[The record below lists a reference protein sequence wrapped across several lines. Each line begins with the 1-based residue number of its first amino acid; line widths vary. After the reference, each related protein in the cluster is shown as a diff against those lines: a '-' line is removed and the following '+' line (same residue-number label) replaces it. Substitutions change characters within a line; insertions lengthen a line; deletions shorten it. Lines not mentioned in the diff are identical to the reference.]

1 VQRRGLGSADVFVAF
16 PDGGQRLISFSEG
29 EPRAADANDALEIGR
44 ESDLWFLRIGSERYE
59 IPDAVVTG
67 G

>member
-1 VQRRGLGSADVFVAF
+1 VAF
-16 PDGGQRLISFSEG
+16 PNGGQRLISFGEG

-44 ESDLWFLRIGSERYE
+44 ENDLWFVRIGTERYE